1 MSSRSCENIFAFV
14 THCMLRPDNFS
25 TRKSGNTLGR
35 FLMSLSNVEE
45 QTLLFIIK
53 VMQKCWQKSI
63 KKTQIA
69 RRPGHAAV
77 GPVTVWQINYTL
89 YRGIYNLM
97 EPFIT
102 FRLWAGLNCV
112 FISHISSPQ
121 RYIERVKITT
131 IFELPWTVNFF
142 PLCSTPQTFKF
153 GQTVAFF
160 KWTNYSFD
168 SSAWMV

>member
-14 THCMLRPDNFS
+14 THCMLRSDNFS

-35 FLMSLSNVEE
+35 FLMSLNNVEE
-45 QTLLFIIK
+45 QTVLSIIK

-63 KKTQIA
+63 KVSLV
-69 RRPGHAAV
+69 P
-77 GPVTVWQINYTL
+77 VWQINRTL
-89 YRGIYNLM
+89 YHGLYNLM

-102 FRLWAGLNCV
+102 FRLWAGLDSV
-112 FISHISSPQ
+112 FTSYISPAQ
-121 RYIERVKITT
+121 RYIERVKITI

-142 PLCSTPQTFKF
+142 PLCSTPQKFKF

-160 KWTNYSFD
+160 KRTNYSFD
-168 SSAWMV
+168 SSAWMVQVLQFSGAVKL